1 VGVAALLHD
10 RIPPG
15 ARELAVIVSGGNIDV
30 NLMSRVIERGLVQ
43 TGRTARFLVVLPDVA
58 GALAELAGVVA
69 ALKANVLRIE
79 HDRAFAGVELGQT
92 LVELVLETRGHDHV
106 TELRAELARRFTLHA
121 GTR

>member
-1 VGVAALLHD
+1 
-10 RIPPG
+10 
-15 ARELAVIVSGGNIDV
+15 
-30 NLMSRVIERGLVQ
+30 
-43 TGRTARFLVVLPDVA
+43 VVLPDVA